1 MTNVVS
7 LTEKREVWKP
17 VYSKDGLRV
26 HLSSHGRFK
35 IFSGEEITR
44 FEFFDSVT
52 FLKELSEALE
62 HVMCSMYNDNV

>member
-1 MTNVVS
+1 MSNVVS

-17 VYSKDGLRV
+17 VYEKDQFRV

-35 IFSGEEITR
+35 IFSGNEITH
-44 FEFFDSVT
+44 FDFFDSVT

-62 HVMCSMYNDNV
+62 LTMCSMYNDNV